1 MKEKCPRCGS
11 TQTAPIL
18 YGMPAF
24 DDEMEAK
31 LKAKQLYIGGCCV
44 SGNDPQHHC
53 FGCNLNFH
61 TLPQIASKRYG
72 LENLPEAVTGLEFVI
87 GGYFGGYQK
96 IRIGKFR
103 NQYRVTVS
111 PNSMEEGE
119 SYVRAILE
127 EEWEALKNK
136 LFDEIYLHEWH
147 THYCDP
153 DVCDGE
159 QWELT
164 LKLTN
169 RRKRCYSGSNAF
181 PPYWIPFLK
190 LLRPY
195 FGEAG
200 QELSSN
206 GESED
211 DDSLEKIRDQ
221 LAIRS
226 AEYFMF
232 MDD

>member
-1 MKEKCPRCGS
+1 MAEKCPRCGS
-11 TQTAPIL
+11 GQTAPIL

-24 DDEMEAK
+24 DDEMEAR
-31 LKAKQLYIGGCCV
+31 LKAKQLYLGGCCV
-44 SGNDPQHHC
+44 SGNDPEHHC
-53 FGCNLNFH
+53 FGCNLNFYN
-61 TLPQIASKRYG
+61 LPQIASKRYG
-72 LENLPEAVTGLEFVI
+72 LENLTEVVTALEFVI

-96 IRIGKFR
+96 LRIGKFR
-103 NQYRVTVS
+103 NHYRVTVF
-111 PNSMEEGE
+111 PNSMKDGE
-119 SYVRAILE
+119 SYVRRIPE
-127 EEWEALKNK
+127 EEWEGLKRR
-136 LFDEIYLHEWH
+136 LFDETYLHEWSTRYH
-147 THYCDP
+147 DP
-153 DVCDGE
+153 EILDGE